1 MAIAIGFRKTAK
13 ADPDTD
19 SDPDSDTAHC
29 PLPTNY

>member
-19 SDPDSDTAHC
+19 PDSDTAHC
-29 PLPTNY
+29 PLTTDY